1 MVDGTGE
8 KRIKLRYKRLSDAK
22 DDYAWQTD
30 PELAQ
35 LDAAVTLE
43 MTYPQYLSDYTFEL
57 CYPSSNRHEFAI
69 ETPDGE
75 HIGNCV
81 YYNVNPAEGKT
92 ELGIMIGNR
101 GYWNRGYGVEA
112 VNALLDHIFSQTNL
126 KRVYLTT
133 LTWNIRAQ
141 KCFKKCGFAEIGQV
155 VRDSHSFF
163 LMDIH
168 QEEWQ
173 KLRLEAASQVANP
186 VPAKPPVP

>member
-8 KRIKLRYKRLSDAK
+8 KRIKLRYKRLSDAR

-30 PELAQ
+30 PELSD
-35 LDAAVTLE
+35 LDAAVALE

-57 CYPSSNRHEFAI
+57 CYPSANRHEFAI
-69 ETPDGE
+69 ETLNGE

-81 YYNVNPAEGKT
+81 YYNVNSAEGKA

-101 GYWNRGYGVEA
+101 SYWNRGYGVEA

-126 KRVYLTT
+126 ARIYLTT

-141 KCFKKCGFAEIGQV
+141 KCFKKCGFAESGQI
-155 VRDSHSFF
+155 VRDSHSFL
-163 LMDIH
+163 LMIIH
-168 QEEWQ
+168 REDWQ
-173 KLRLEAASQVANP
+173 QLRLQAASQTANP
-186 VPAKPPVP
+186 VMVNPPLP